1 MASLLAEQLEF
12 DFFVPPEHEKPKID
26 KKPAVSTAIKDA
38 DILNYQLNRDGSRK
52 LQDFGEDLHNTR
64 KGRSLNRSTEPYKF
78 IQGSPEEL
86 EKRLSSEP
94 LDKIWPKS
102 SILELHKDN
111 PEAAACLWL
120 VRSTLRGRRPAKDT
134 YKFRRYLHT
143 ASAAIALHRQVINGE
158 LAPEAPTD
166 AFDHFYEVGNKY
178 KVLAHI
184 STKYWPFIGAYSIG
198 DAQDICRWNDFR
210 LSDDTDIESYQY
222 QCILPGS
229 RDNKQLCLKNS
240 DGKLFPYYAVAV
252 GNSEKEFEANIEKQ
266 LKTTFGK
273 LLETASQPEK
283 EQESKPK
290 PALSIK
296 LYGRGVRNSHTY
308 EVYGKSGTIEFQLT
322 DKIAF
327 ESDEAFWNYV
337 NTHRTELENKYRE
350 FQAEFSKTEKDW
362 RSGSPIRDR
371 VGPDYREGKDATPEM
386 FMSTFGFRG
395 VEFGNWVKQGKN
407 GRERQWMLNNAYD
420 SLMDLSKIL
429 GIPPKAVALDG
440 ELGLCFGSRGH
451 GSASAHYEPANRLIN
466 LTKTKG
472 YSCLAHEWFH
482 ALDHYLM
489 RTNYR
494 EKLDVRMLS
503 EQVDS
508 EVIF

>member
-240 DGKLFPYYAVAV
+240 
-252 GNSEKEFEANIEKQ
+252 S
-266 LKTTFGK
+266 
-273 LLETASQPEK
+273 
-283 EQESKPK
+283 
-290 PALSIK
+290 
-296 LYGRGVRNSHTY
+296 
-308 EVYGKSGTIEFQLT
+308 
-322 DKIAF
+322 
-327 ESDEAFWNYV
+327 
-337 NTHRTELENKYRE
+337 
-350 FQAEFSKTEKDW
+350 
-362 RSGSPIRDR
+362 
-371 VGPDYREGKDATPEM
+371 
-386 FMSTFGFRG
+386 
-395 VEFGNWVKQGKN
+395 
-407 GRERQWMLNNAYD
+407 
-420 SLMDLSKIL
+420 
-429 GIPPKAVALDG
+429 
-440 ELGLCFGSRGH
+440 
-451 GSASAHYEPANRLIN
+451 
-466 LTKTKG
+466 
-472 YSCLAHEWFH
+472 FH
-482 ALDHYLM
+482 
-489 RTNYR
+489 
-494 EKLDVRMLS
+494 
-503 EQVDS
+503 
-508 EVIF
+508 